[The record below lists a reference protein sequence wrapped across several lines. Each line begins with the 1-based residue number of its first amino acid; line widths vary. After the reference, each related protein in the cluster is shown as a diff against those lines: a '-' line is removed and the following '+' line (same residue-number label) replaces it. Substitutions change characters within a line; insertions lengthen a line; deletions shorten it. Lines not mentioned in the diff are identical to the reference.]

1 MIIKKSIKKHPILQG
16 LILLDCGEPQVHD
29 QFFMDKYYINLIEKL
44 KNKNFEYIVNNSYGL
59 QIDLNDTV
67 IATTIKVCDY
77 DHNHP
82 IMRNLFEN
90 AGNEKTSTLLSKY
103 LLNRIPTINI
113 LNAEDFVWFCTKYLP
128 IERVQNWLVAGHT
141 WQLCTHDAGLGL
153 NTLARLTKTYP
164 LNFYATDYSF
174 CTMTEQTATLQ
185 DFEQDSMNWRIIEG
199 FGYQLL
205 PQTMFEV
212 AYLKHK
218 LDKYP
223 HA

>member
-1 MIIKKSIKKHPILQG
+1 MITKSTGKHPILQG
-16 LILLDCGEPQVHD
+16 LLLLDCWEPQVHD
-29 QFFMDKYYINLIEKL
+29 HFFKDKYYINLIEKL
-44 KNKNFEYIVNNSYGL
+44 KNKNFEYIVNSASGL
-59 QIDLNDTV
+59 QIDLNDTAM
-67 IATTIKVCDY
+67 ATTIKVCDY

-90 AGNEKTSTLLSKY
+90 SGNEKTSTLLSKY

-141 WQLCTHDAGLGL
+141 WQMCTHDAELGL
-153 NTLARLTKTYP
+153 HTLARVIKTCP

-174 CTMTEQTATLQ
+174 CTMTEQTATLKDFQQ
-185 DFEQDSMNWRIIEG
+185 DIMNWRLIEG

-205 PQTMFEV
+205 PSTQFR
-212 AYLKHK
+212 
-218 LDKYP
+218 
-223 HA
+223 

>member
-1 MIIKKSIKKHPILQG
+1 MITKSTRKHPKLQG
-16 LILLDCGEPQVHD
+16 LLLLDCWEPQVHD
-29 QFFMDKYYINLIEKL
+29 HFYKEKFYINLIEKL
-44 KNKNFEYIVNNSYGL
+44 KNKNFEYIVNSAGGL
-59 QIDLNDTV
+59 PIDLNDTAM
-67 IATTIKVCDY
+67 ATTIKVCDY
-77 DHNHP
+77 DNNHP

-90 AGNEKTSTLLSKY
+90 SGNEKISTLLSKY
-103 LLNRIPTINI
+103 LLSRIPTINI
-113 LNAEDFVWFCTKYLP
+113 LNDKDFVWFCTEYLP

-141 WQLCTHDAGLGL
+141 WQMCTHEAVLGL
-153 NTLARLTKTYP
+153 HTLARLTKTYP

-185 DFEQDSMNWRIIEG
+185 DFEKDIMNWRLVEG

-205 PQTMFEV
+205 PQTMVEV

-218 LDKYP
+218 LGKYP

>member
-1 MIIKKSIKKHPILQG
+1 MITKSTGKHPILQG
-16 LILLDCGEPQVHD
+16 LLLLDCWEPQVHD
-29 QFFMDKYYINLIEKL
+29 HFFKDKYYINLIEKL
-44 KNKNFEYIVNNSYGL
+44 KNKNFEYIVNSASGL
-59 QIDLNDTV
+59 QIDLNDTAM
-67 IATTIKVCDY
+67 ATTIKVCDY

-90 AGNEKTSTLLSKY
+90 SGNEKTSTLLSKY

-141 WQLCTHDAGLGL
+141 WQMCTHDAELGL
-153 NTLARLTKTYP
+153 HTLARLIKTCP

-174 CTMTEQTATLQ
+174 CTMTEQTATLKDFQQ
-185 DFEQDSMNWRIIEG
+185 DIMNWRLIEG

-205 PQTMFEV
+205 PSTQFR
-212 AYLKHK
+212 
-218 LDKYP
+218 
-223 HA
+223 

>member
-1 MIIKKSIKKHPILQG
+1 MITKSTRKHPKLQG
-16 LILLDCGEPQVHD
+16 LLLLDCWEPQVHD
-29 QFFMDKYYINLIEKL
+29 HFYKEKFYINLIEKL
-44 KNKNFEYIVNNSYGL
+44 KNKNFEYIVNSAGGL
-59 QIDLNDTV
+59 PIDLNDTAM
-67 IATTIKVCDY
+67 ATTIKVCDY
-77 DHNHP
+77 DNNHP

-90 AGNEKTSTLLSKY
+90 SGNEKISTLLSKY
-103 LLNRIPTINI
+103 LLSRIPTINI
-113 LNAEDFVWFCTKYLP
+113 LNDKDFVWFCTEYLP

-141 WQLCTHDAGLGL
+141 WQMCTHEAVLGL
-153 NTLARLTKTYP
+153 HTLARLSKTYP

-185 DFEQDSMNWRIIEG
+185 DFEKDIMNWRLVEG

-205 PQTMFEV
+205 PQTMVEV

-218 LDKYP
+218 LGKYP

>member
-1 MIIKKSIKKHPILQG
+1 MITKSTRKHPILQG
-16 LILLDCGEPQVHD
+16 LLLLDCWEPQVHD
-29 QFFMDKYYINLIEKL
+29 HFYKDKYYINLIEKL
-44 KNKNFEYIVNNSYGL
+44 KNKNFEYIVNSAGRL
-59 QIDLNDTV
+59 PIDLNDTAM
-67 IATTIKVCDY
+67 ATTIKVCDY

-90 AGNEKTSTLLSKY
+90 SGNEKTSTLLSKY

-141 WQLCTHDAGLGL
+141 WQMCTHDAELGL
-153 NTLARLTKTYP
+153 HTLARLIKTCP

-174 CTMTEQTATLQ
+174 CTMTEQTATLKDFQQ
-185 DFEQDSMNWRIIEG
+185 DIMNWRLIEG

-205 PQTMFEV
+205 PSTQFR
-212 AYLKHK
+212 
-218 LDKYP
+218 
-223 HA
+223 